1 MWVGQWS
8 PRMVEFVSGAGHYST
23 QGGPGR
29 LVRFL
34 HLSYAGGRHGTAPR
48 RGQVPTMDPKTIVV
62 VEDNEPI
69 ARLIREVLNE
79 VPGYGAVA
87 LANSALAPALI
98 AAVRA
103 DLVILDIDLPG
114 LSGLELYDRLR
125 DRPETADIPVLF
137 MSATAHREELARRGR
152 RRCGRTATT
161 CSCGP
166 GRPSRSSARRSRRS
180 PSRCWCSP

>member
-1 MWVGQWS
+1 
-8 PRMVEFVSGAGHYST
+8 
-23 QGGPGR
+23 
-29 LVRFL
+29 
-34 HLSYAGGRHGTAPR
+34 
-48 RGQVPTMDPKTIVV
+48 MDPKTIVV

-87 LANSALAPALI
+87 LADSALAPELI

-125 DRPETADIPVLF
+125 DRPETAEIPVLF
-137 MSATAHREELARRGR
+137 MSAAAHRDELARRGVYAYLHKPFDLDDLLAR
-152 RRCGRTATT
+152 VEQLLAEPPWRDEWPPRATGT
-161 CSCGP
+161 
-166 GRPSRSSARRSRRS
+166 RPE
-180 PSRCWCSP
+180 